1 MIYGCCSMDLEN
13 RLKDI
18 EDNTLSYSEWQRLH
32 PDRVAAFSQALMHG
46 MEEMLTHNPDWPSH
60 RGFTGSFGVYLE
72 DTVRI
77 RSRTVD
83 SRTYAAGKPATISNR
98 YYASPLCGITPSQI
112 EKSPLRAFLTEA
124 VRYTRLWPDTNDPAI
139 LRMRSTCAHDIV
151 PVLIRDTFHRDYPFI
166 VIDRY
171 PDDPDAPLTFI
182 RFNRSEFFS
191 FVMTVKRLR
200 KT

>member
-1 MIYGCCSMDLEN
+1 MDLES

-18 EDNTLSYSEWQRLH
+18 EDNTLSYGEWQRAY
-32 PDRVAAFSQALMHG
+32 PDRVADFTQALMHG
-46 MEEMLTHNPDWPSH
+46 IGEMQKHDSDWPSH
-60 RGFTGSFGVYLE
+60 RGFTGSFGVYLG

-83 SRTYAAGKPATISNR
+83 SRTYAEGKPATISNR

-112 EKSPLRAFLTEA
+112 ERSPIRAFMTES
-124 VRYTRLWPDTNDPAI
+124 VRYTRLWPKTDDPVI

-151 PVLIRDTFHRDYPFI
+151 PVMIRDTFHRDYPFI
-166 VIDRY
+166 VVDRY
-171 PDDPDAPLTFI
+171 PVNHNDPLTLI
-182 RFNRSEFFS
+182 RFDRSEFFN
-191 FVMTVKRLR
+191 FVMTVKRNR